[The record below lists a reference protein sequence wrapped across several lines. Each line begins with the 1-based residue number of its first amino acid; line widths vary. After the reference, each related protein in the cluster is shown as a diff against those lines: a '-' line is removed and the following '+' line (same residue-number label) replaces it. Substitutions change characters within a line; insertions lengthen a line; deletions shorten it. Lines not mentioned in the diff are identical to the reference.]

1 MFLNVTCD
9 MDFVSKDILSK
20 LEYDKVIEIAS
31 THCFGALGRK
41 AICDLMP
48 HIQIN
53 AITTYL
59 AETSEL
65 LKILGL
71 ETDFKLGAYE
81 DVSEYLKLLR
91 VEDYVLETTQI
102 RLIYN
107 IITIIAGIDKFFS
120 KDQQENYP
128 NLYKHISELEIL
140 NDLLFSINK
149 ILDEKGYIKSNASPE
164 LVRIRSAKAS
174 KLKELDRQF
183 RSVINNYKTKGW
195 LTDNEESYR
204 NGRRVLSVPAEHKR
218 KIRGI
223 IHDESATGKTAFIEP
238 EKIIEINNDLFDL
251 DSDEKREVYRLL
263 KELCNQIRPYIE
275 DLVDYQQAI
284 VTYDV
289 IWAKANLASTY
300 NGVLPKI
307 VNKPTLGIREA
318 VHPLLYLKNLELG
331 KETIPFSMDLHD
343 PNRLLVISGPNAGGK
358 SVCMKSV
365 GLLQLLLQA
374 GFLLPVDENSEFG
387 IFESMFTD
395 IGDEQSIEDDLS
407 TYSSRL
413 KNMKGI
419 LDHSNNKSLVLI
431 DEFGSG
437 TDPKLGGAI
446 AEALLKELN
455 HRRSFGVITTHY
467 SNLKIFAFKTKGI
480 VNGAMLFDDEKL
492 TPTYMLKIGKPGS
505 SFAFEIAEKSGL
517 NKKVLDYAKFKAG
530 KNAKAVEQLLVELQS
545 ERKQIEDQIKGLKEK
560 EANLERLIKNYEAMN
575 ANLTVRRKKLKLSTK
590 EIELQQKQREN
601 KDLNKLIKELKDTQ
615 NLEKAEKIVNE
626 FKAKKEVIKEEV
638 KVLKEEIYEEEYV
651 DQKPI
656 EEGDFV
662 KLMTGGSAG
671 KVESIKKGKAIVMM
685 GLMKMTVD
693 VKELI
698 QANEPLEIKSKS
710 VKTDIAS
717 TATFESKLDI
727 RGLRREEALQIL
739 EVFVDKAIMT
749 SVDSIRIIH
758 GKGNGILRQ
767 SVIKKLKEYNAVNST
782 HHPAREQ
789 GGDGVTIAM
798 LS

>member
-1 MFLNVTCD
+1 MEFAT
-9 MDFVSKDILSK
+9 KEILDK
-20 LEYDKVIEIAS
+20 LEYDKVVEIAS
-31 THCFGALGRK
+31 AYCFGELGKRAL
-41 AICDLMP
+41 CDLKP
-48 HIQIN
+48 YIQIN
-53 AITTYL
+53 SITTAL
-59 AETSEL
+59 EETAEL
-65 LKILGL
+65 LKILPL
-71 ETDFKLGAYE
+71 DTYFKLGRYE
-81 DVSEYLKLLR
+81 DISEYLKLLK

-102 RLIYN
+102 RSIYTN
-107 IITIIAGIDKFFS
+107 ITIIAGLDKFFNS
-120 KDQQENYP
+120 ENIEKFP
-128 NLYKHISELEIL
+128 KLYRHIEELEIF

-164 LVRIRSAKAS
+164 LVRIRAAKAS

-183 RSVINNYKTKGW
+183 KNVINDYKKKGW
-195 LTDNEESYR
+195 LSDNEESYR

-251 DSDEKREVYRLL
+251 ESDEKREVYRLL

-275 DLVDYQQAI
+275 DLALYQEAI
-284 VTYDV
+284 IKYDV
-289 IWAKANLASTY
+289 IWAKANLASAY

-307 VNKPTLGIREA
+307 KEEATLGIKNA
-318 VHPLLYLKNLELG
+318 VHPLLYLKNLEIG

-413 KNMKGI
+413 KNMKRI
-419 LDHSNNKSLVLI
+419 LDHANNKSLVII

-437 TDPKLGGAI
+437 TDPKMGGAI
-446 AEALLKELN
+446 AESILKELN

-480 VNGAMLFDDEKL
+480 VNGAMLFDDKKL
-492 TPTYMLKIGKPGS
+492 TPTYMLKIGRPGS

-517 NKKVLDYAKFKAG
+517 NKKVLDYAKNKAG
-530 KNAKAVEQLLVELQS
+530 KNAKAIEQLLVELQS
-545 ERKQIEDQIKGLKEK
+545 ERKQIEDQLKGLKDK
-560 EANLERLIKNYEAMN
+560 EANLEKLIKNYELMN
-575 ANLTVRRKKLKLSTK
+575 ANLTVRKKKLKLSSK
-590 EIELQQKQREN
+590 EIELQQTQREN
-601 KDLNKLIKELKDTQ
+601 KDLNKLIKELKDTKD
-615 NLEKAEKIVNE
+615 LEKAEKIVNE
-626 FKAKKEVIKEEV
+626 FKAKKEIISKEV

-656 EEGDFV
+656 EVGDFV
-662 KLMTGGSAG
+662 KLNSGGSAG
-671 KVESIKKGKAIVMM
+671 KVESLKKGKAIVMM
-685 GLMKMTVD
+685 GVMKMTVD
-693 VKELI
+693 VKELV
-698 QANEPLEIKSKS
+698 QAKEPLEIKSKS
-710 VKTDIAS
+710 VNTHVS
-717 TATFESKLDI
+717 TSATFESKLDI

-758 GKGNGILRQ
+758 GKGNGILKQ
-767 SVIKKLKEYNAVNST
+767 SVLQKLKEYDAVSSC

-789 GGDGVTIAM
+789 GGDGVTIAI

>member
-1 MFLNVTCD
+1 
-9 MDFVSKDILSK
+9 MDFVSKDILNK
-20 LEYDKVIEIAS
+20 LEYDKIIEIAS
-31 THCFGALGRK
+31 SHCFGDLGRK
-41 AICDLMP
+41 AVCDLKP
-48 HIQIN
+48 HIQFK

-71 ETDFKLGAYE
+71 ETHFKLGAYE

-107 IITIIAGIDKFFS
+107 VITIIAGIDKFFT
-120 KDQQENYP
+120 KEHREKYP
-128 NLYKHISELEIL
+128 NLYFHISKLEIL
-140 NDLLFSINK
+140 SDLLFNINK

-164 LVRIRSAKAS
+164 LVRIRAAKAS
-174 KLKELDRQF
+174 KIKELDRQF
-183 RSVINNYKTKGW
+183 RKVINDYKTKGW

-275 DLVDYQQAI
+275 DLADYQQAI
-284 VTYDV
+284 VNYDV
-289 IWAKANLASTY
+289 IWAKANLASSYT
-300 NGVLPKI
+300 GVLPKL
-307 VNKPTLGIREA
+307 VDKPTLGVKEA

-413 KNMKGI
+413 KNMKRI
-419 LDHSNNKSLVLI
+419 LDHSNDKSLVLI

-492 TPTYMLKIGKPGS
+492 TPTYMLKIGRPGS

-517 NKKVLDYAKFKAG
+517 NNKVMKYAKFKAG
-530 KNAKAVEQLLVELQS
+530 KNAKAVEELLVELQS
-545 ERKQIEDQIKGLKEK
+545 ERKQIEDQLKDLKEK
-560 EANLERLIKNYEAMN
+560 EAKLEKLIKNYEVMN
-575 ANLTVRRKKLKLSTK
+575 ANLTVRRKKLKLSSK

-601 KDLNKLIKELKDTQ
+601 KDLNKLIKELKDTKD
-615 NLEKAEKIVNE
+615 LEKAEKIVSE
-626 FKAKKEVIKEEV
+626 FKAKKEDISKEV

-656 EEGDFV
+656 EAGDFV
-662 KLMTGGSAG
+662 KLMSGGSAG
-671 KVESIKKGKAIVMM
+671 RVERIKKGKAIVMM

-698 QANEPLEIKSKS
+698 QANEPLEIRSKS
-710 VKTDIAS
+710 VKTNIAS

-767 SVIKKLKEYNAVNST
+767 SVIKKLKEYSAVSSC

-789 GGDGVTIAM
+789 GGEGVTIAM